1 MGERPK
7 KIIRMTTIPGSMRG
21 LLQNQLKFMSQHG
34 FEVVA
39 LSSDDDCFDE
49 MLHEQGDIRG
59 IRVHMERHTS
69 LLKDLKALWQIVRVF
84 RKEKPDIV
92 HTHTPK
98 AGLLGMLAAWITR
111 VPCRLHTTA
120 GLPLLVYKGWYRK
133 VLNAME
139 RLTNACATQ
148 VFPNSFNMMKVMAEL
163 GLCKPEKMRV
173 IANGSSNGIDTEH
186 FSAEKLMQDTGK
198 TRAQIRQE
206 LGFADGDFV
215 FVFVGRVVRDK
226 GINEL
231 VEAMRTV
238 TQQHDNCRLLI
249 VGPYESHLDPISPD
263 SERYIADDPHVN
275 HVGWQRDVRP
285 FLLAADALAFPS
297 YREGFPNVVMQ
308 AGAMGLPS
316 IVTDI
321 NGCNEIIVEGK
332 NGRIIQP
339 QNTDQLSDMMQWFV
353 EHPDEVSMMASNA
366 RQMIVTRYQRQI
378 IWNELLQVYQSSI
391 DK

>member
-1 MGERPK
+1 MAEK
-7 KIIRMTTIPGSMRG
+7 TKLIRMTTIPSSMRG

-39 LSSDDDCFDE
+39 VSSDDDCFDE

-59 IRVHMERHTS
+59 VRVHMERHTS
-69 LLKDLKALWQIVRVF
+69 PLKDLKALWQLIKIF
-84 RKEKPDIV
+84 RAEKPDIV

-133 VLNAME
+133 VLDAME

-148 VFPNSFNMMKVMAEL
+148 GFPNSFNMMRVMEEL
-163 GLCKPEKMRV
+163 KLCKPSKMRV
-173 IANGSSNGIDTEH
+173 IANGSSNGIDIEH
-186 FSAEKLMQDTGK
+186 FSPDTLLTQTGK
-198 TRAQIRQE
+198 SRAEMRNE
-206 LGFADGDFV
+206 LGFRDEDFV
-215 FVFVGRVVRDK
+215 FVFVGRVVKDK

-231 VEAMRTV
+231 IEAMRQLV
-238 TQQHDNCRLLI
+238 PEHDNLRLLI
-249 VGPYESHLDPISPD
+249 VGSYESHLDPIA
-263 SERYIADDPHVN
+263 SENEQYIADNPHVN

-285 FLLAADALAFPS
+285 FLLAADALSFPS

-321 NGCNEIIVEGK
+321 NGCNEIVVDGK
-332 NGRIIQP
+332 NGRIIKP
-339 QNTDQLSDMMQWFV
+339 QDVDSLRDMMLWFI
-353 EHPDEVSMMASNA
+353 EHPSEVAAMAANA
-366 RQMIVTRYQRQI
+366 REMIVSRYQRQL
-378 IWNELLQVYQSSI
+378 IWDELLKVYQSATSA
-391 DK
+391 K